1 MNGRMVLGFAL
12 VLTLFGSHPTRSF
25 AVSGTVQL
33 ETGDVLKGEISIPP
47 KDTIA
52 VVLADSREKAT
63 VPIEDIEKIEVAHAR
78 PEVSSKT
85 PFLKRIWR
93 RFIGPSEKQ
102 QTVTVTLRNGDVFR
116 GWLSW
121 LQSDGVVEVRPS
133 KYIVRKA
140 YLKPRQVDRDR
151 HQPIDVTKQ
160 YIRSVTFC
168 ETDST
173 VLKKCPKCGKS
184 FEKPGYKYCPFDG
197 TALTEA
203 GVSVQN

>member
-1 MNGRMVLGFAL
+1 MNGRMLVGFAL
-12 VLTLFGSHPTRSF
+12 ILTLVGSHATRSS

-33 ETGDVLKGEISIPP
+33 KTGDALKGEINIPP
-47 KDTIA
+47 KDTITI
-52 VVLADSREKAT
+52 VLADSREKAA
-63 VPIEDIEKIEVAHAR
+63 VPIEDIEKIEVADAR
-78 PEVSSKT
+78 PAVSGKT

-121 LQSDGVVEVRPS
+121 QQSDGVVEVRPS
-133 KYIVRKA
+133 KYIVQKA
-140 YLKPRQVDRDR
+140 YLKPKQTDRDR

-160 YIRSVTFC
+160 YIRSITFS
-168 ETDST
+168 ETDSPE
-173 VLKKCPKCGKS
+173 LKECAKCGKS
-184 FEKPGYKYCPFDG
+184 FEEADYKYCPFDG

-203 GVSVQN
+203 EVSVQD